1 MIMMGSLYRNHYVEI
16 KSNMMLT
23 MQLFRYI
30 LTVLYSEA
38 GLESNKLLISHDAV
52 GCFSIVV
59 ISVALARA

>member
-23 MQLFRYI
+23 MKLFRYI

>member
-23 MQLFRYI
+23 MQLFCYI
-30 LTVLYSEA
+30 FTVSYSEA

>member
-59 ISVALARA
+59 ISVAPARA